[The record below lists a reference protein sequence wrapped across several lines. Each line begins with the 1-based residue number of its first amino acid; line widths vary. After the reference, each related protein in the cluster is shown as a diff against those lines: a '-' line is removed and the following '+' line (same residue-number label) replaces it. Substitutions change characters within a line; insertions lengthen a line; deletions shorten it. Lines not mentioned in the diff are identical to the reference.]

1 MVEGT
6 SRLQPVRRT
15 FNWPLAVYLL
25 AILLVTLQKG
35 VITGHAANYMLFRE
49 TFYRLISGAD
59 IYYPPPGEISGFLYS
74 PTFALLFGPFA
85 IWPFALGVLLW
96 TGVNALAVY
105 YGLTRLLPAREARLA
120 LAIVLLDVARSLQAT
135 QSNALVAGLILIAFV
150 ALEQGREA
158 TAATAVVTGALIKVY
173 PIAAGTF
180 GIFAPPARR
189 VRFLVWSLVSGLVLA
204 ALPLLVLS
212 PAAVVA
218 VYKEWFAILQRDT
231 VLQGQSVMR
240 ILSDWFGSTVPNWA
254 IQLAGTL
261 LLLLPVA
268 LRRDLWVDSRF
279 RRLFLCSLLV
289 FLVIFNHQA
298 ESPSFVVATSGIAI
312 WYVSSRREWWRGA
325 LLALTLLAVTVSH
338 LVFFPHQFYH
348 DVIKA
353 HALDAFSCALVWFVM
368 QVELWSWPRSQLA
381 EVAQR
386 DVAAG
391 ETGLHLD

>member
-1 MVEGT
+1 VNLNLWT
-6 SRLQPVRRT
+6 RLRRT
-15 FNWPLAVYLL
+15 FNWSLAAYVL

-59 IYYPPPGEISGFLYS
+59 IYYPPPGEIRDFLYS
-74 PTFALLFGPFA
+74 PTFALLFAPFA
-85 IWPFALGVLLW
+85 IWPFPLGLLLW

-105 YGLTRLLPAREARLA
+105 YGITRLLPAREARFA
-120 LAIVLLDVARSLQAT
+120 LAIVLLDVVRSLQAS

-150 ALEQGREA
+150 ALERGREA

-173 PIAAGTF
+173 PMAAGTL
-180 GIFAPPARR
+180 GIFSPPARR
-189 VRFLVWSLVSGLVLA
+189 VRFLVWSLVIGLALA

-218 VYKEWFAILQRDT
+218 VYREWFAILQRDT

-240 ILSDWFGSTVPNWA
+240 ILSDWFGIAVPNWA

-268 LRRDLWVDSRF
+268 LRRDRWADGRF

-298 ESPSFVVATSGIAI
+298 ESPSFVVATCGIAI

-338 LVFFPHQFYH
+338 LVFFPHQFYQ

-381 EVAQR
+381 EVTQR

-391 ETGLHLD
+391 ETGLDLH

>member
-1 MVEGT
+1 MNLNLWT
-6 SRLQPVRRT
+6 RLRRT
-15 FNWPLAVYLL
+15 FNWSLAAYVL

-59 IYYPPPGEISGFLYS
+59 IYYPPPGEIRDFLYS
-74 PTFALLFGPFA
+74 PTFALLFAPFA
-85 IWPFALGVLLW
+85 IWPFPLGLLLW

-105 YGLTRLLPAREARLA
+105 YGITRLLPAREARFA
-120 LAIVLLDVARSLQAT
+120 LAIVLLDVVRSLQAS

-150 ALEQGREA
+150 ALERGREA

-173 PIAAGTF
+173 PMAAGTL
-180 GIFAPPARR
+180 GIFSPPARR
-189 VRFLVWSLVSGLVLA
+189 VRFLVWSLVIGLALA

-218 VYKEWFAILQRDT
+218 VYREWFAILQRDT

-240 ILSDWFGSTVPNWA
+240 ILSDWFGIAVPNWA

-268 LRRDLWVDSRF
+268 LRRDRWADGRF

-298 ESPSFVVATSGIAI
+298 ESPSFVVATCGIAI

-338 LVFFPHQFYH
+338 LVFFPHQFYQ

-381 EVAQR
+381 EVTQR

-391 ETGLHLD
+391 ETGLDLH